1 MPRLKKEHTV
11 ITIKMD
17 KELADALN
25 QFCEETYR
33 TKTAAIELA
42 VGKMIE
48 EYEKTK
54 KKGD

>member
-1 MPRLKKEHTV
+1 MPRPKKEHTV

-17 KELADALN
+17 KALSDALN

-42 VGKMIE
+42 VGKMIDN
-48 EYEKTK
+48 YNQSK
-54 KKGD
+54 KK